1 MAKLHNFNAGSYA
14 FLEGGFPY
22 SQAVIALPGYAF
34 RRIRFSSVVPVEH
47 GFDWIR
53 QHLQQN
59 NRPLTALA
67 ACELR
72 SPSAFTMAGFRDFNQ
87 SYVKVL
93 TDWGLIQNGLNPVAR
108 SNLAP
113 AFSPPDVPGFY
124 AFTYTVPETSNQ
136 PDWLIAGSGEW
147 PEHLPFPEGIVARG
161 DTSPDGIERKV
172 RYVVQTMQERAQ
184 GLQAQWGRLTAAQIY
199 TVHDFSALVPT
210 VFKTAG
216 MLSPGL
222 SWHIC
227 NPPIQELEF
236 EMDARSV
243 QHERVVHI

>member
-1 MAKLHNFNAGSYA
+1 MAKLHNFNAGGYS

-22 SQAVIALPGYAF
+22 SQAVMAMPGFAF
-34 RRIRFSSVVPVEH
+34 RRIRFSSVVPVEQ

-72 SPSAFTMAGFRDFNQ
+72 SPSAFTMEGFRGFNQ

-113 AFSPPDVPGFY
+113 A
-124 AFTYTVPETSNQ
+124 
-136 PDWLIAGSGEW
+136 
-147 PEHLPFPEGIVARG
+147 
-161 DTSPDGIERKV
+161 
-172 RYVVQTMQERAQ
+172 
-184 GLQAQWGRLTAAQIY
+184 
-199 TVHDFSALVPT
+199 
-210 VFKTAG
+210 
-216 MLSPGL
+216 
-222 SWHIC
+222 
-227 NPPIQELEF
+227 
-236 EMDARSV
+236 
-243 QHERVVHI
+243 

>member
-1 MAKLHNFNAGSYA
+1 MAKLHNFNTGGYA

-22 SQAVIALPGYAF
+22 SQAVIALSGFSF
-34 RRIRFSSVVPVEH
+34 RRIRFGSVVPVEQ
-47 GFDWIR
+47 GFEWIR
-53 QHLQQN
+53 KHLQQI

-72 SPSAFTMAGFRDFNQ
+72 SPCAFTMDGFRGFNQ
-87 SYVKVL
+87 RYVKVL
-93 TDWGLIQNGLNPVAR
+93 SDWGLIQNGLNPVAR

-113 AFSPPDVPGFY
+113 AFSPPKVPGFY
-124 AFTYTVPETSNQ
+124 AFTYTVPETCTDS
-136 PDWLIAGSGEW
+136 DWLIAGSGEW
-147 PEHLPFPEGIVARG
+147 PEHLTFPEGIVARG
-161 DTSPDGIERKV
+161 DISPKGMERKV

-184 GLQAQWGRLTAAQIY
+184 GLQAQWSRLTAAQIY
-199 TVHDFSALVPT
+199 TVHDFSALIPS
-210 VFKTAG
+210 VFNSAG
-216 MLSPGL
+216 MLGPGL

>member
-1 MAKLHNFNAGSYA
+1 M
-14 FLEGGFPY
+14 E
-22 SQAVIALPGYAF
+22 
-34 RRIRFSSVVPVEH
+34 
-47 GFDWIR
+47 
-53 QHLQQN
+53 
-59 NRPLTALA
+59 
-67 ACELR
+67 
-72 SPSAFTMAGFRDFNQ
+72 GFRGFNQ

-113 AFSPPDVPGFY
+113 AYSPPDVPGFY
-124 AFTYTVPETSNQ
+124 AFTYTVPETSSQ
-136 PDWLIAGSGEW
+136 SDWLIAGSGEW

-161 DTSPDGIERKV
+161 DTSPQGIERKV

-184 GLQAQWGRLTAAQIY
+184 GLSAQWSRLTAAQIY
-199 TVHDFSALVPT
+199 TVHDFSALIPT

-216 MLSPGL
+216 MLGPAL

>member
-1 MAKLHNFNAGSYA
+1 MANLHKFPEGGYA

-22 SQAVIALPGYAF
+22 SQAVIALPGFAF
-34 RRIRFSSVVPVEH
+34 RRIRFSSIVPVEQ
-47 GFDWIR
+47 GFDWIAK
-53 QHLQQN
+53 HLLEN

-72 SPSAFTMAGFRDFNQ
+72 SPCAFTMDGFRAFNQ
-87 SYVKVL
+87 SYVNVL
-93 TDWGLIQNGLNPVAR
+93 SDWGLIQNALNPVAR

-113 AFSPPDVPGFY
+113 AFSPPEVPSFH
-124 AFTYTVPETSNQ
+124 AFTYTVPETCKTQ
-136 PDWLIAGSGEW
+136 DWLIAGSGEW

-161 DTSPDGIERKV
+161 DTSPAGIERKV

-184 GLQAQWGRLTAAQIY
+184 GLKADWTRLTAAQIY
-199 TVHDFSALVPT
+199 TVHDFSALIPT
-210 VFKTAG
+210 VFHPSG
-216 MLSPGL
+216 MLGPGL